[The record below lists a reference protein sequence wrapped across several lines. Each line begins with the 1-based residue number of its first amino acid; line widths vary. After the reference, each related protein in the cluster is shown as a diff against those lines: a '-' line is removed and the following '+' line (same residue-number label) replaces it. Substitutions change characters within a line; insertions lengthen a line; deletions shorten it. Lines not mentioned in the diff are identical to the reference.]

1 MDRARPATCVG
12 GPGGDRPGSLFRF
25 RFRTPEL
32 EITDQF
38 AVLRPPGPT
47 RLPVA

>member
-1 MDRARPATCVG
+1 VHYP
-12 GPGGDRPGSLFRF
+12 PGGGRAPAPPGARPGSLFRF
-25 RFRTPEL
+25 RTNEL

-38 AVLRPPGPT
+38 AVLRPPGPA